1 MGDEKLKIPKTAVIP
16 EVKPKVTST
25 FVAGTGIA
33 TYTFPAQEVP
43 NTKKPK
49 LVTFYNR
56 LTKEMV
62 TVDQNASAN
71 TKLEQAYGVGA
82 AAQGGLSVAENIVKG
97 ITVKNPKG
105 MGLVIL
111 ARIAVGTLKYNQGTS
126 QYSVPKALI
135 TATLTNIKFTTLGY
149 FGGLKVPPKIQKKF
163 DEVVHLSHELHH
175 YFGGR
180 TYSPTKTKFK
190 LPGKG
195 KIEGE
200 FNYLDLQF
208 GLNRIEAKYL
218 NAKTGVSV
226 ISSGIDGVKTMFGPG
241 QPNGTFGNSASET
254 HPQNSI
260 GSETHKNAK
269 EASAPTN
276 IVKVVNTAEIEVP
289 IELGKRKIRG
299 GKLTSNEKLLI
310 DVRNKR
316 KWIIANAIT
325 EGKELV
331 EIAPK
336 VYLNLSKY
344 DAPSEV
350 TQAVHI
356 VLQRKIKSMVAKG
369 LLKDEKPKAMYGSP
383 SAALGLG
390 GKATLIAAAAEQIYE
405 VGKQFYAIGEVWYKS
420 NFGLSDDERKQ
431 QALAQQ
437 RIDLIAAGG
446 KEVKNPDGSVT
457 ITFDIKKQKQAVDNV
472 INKGQNLQLKFQLEK
487 QTKEFKAA
495 AERNKLINFA
505 KQQQQREISTFSQ
518 INNGLGVN
526 TQRGPQTGTFGQ
538 NMGWTTNK

>member
-25 FVAGTGIA
+25 FVAGTGIE

-82 AAQGGLSVAENIVKG
+82 AAQGGLTVAENVAKG

-105 MGLVIL
+105 MAVVIL
-111 ARIAVGTLKYNQGTS
+111 SRIAVGTLKYNQGTS

-135 TATLTNIKFTTLGY
+135 TATLTNIKTTTLGY
-149 FGGLKVPPKIQKKF
+149 FGGLKVPPKYQKKF
-163 DEVVHLSHELHH
+163 DEFVHLSHELHVWS
-175 YFGGR
+175 GAR

-208 GLNRIEAKYL
+208 GFNRIEAKYL

-226 ISSGIDGVKTMFGPG
+226 ISSGIGSVKTMFGIG

-260 GSETHKNAK
+260 GSETNKNAK

-276 IVKVVNTAEIEVP
+276 IVKVVNTAQTDIPDEIESKM
-289 IELGKRKIRG
+289 LTG
-299 GKLTSNEKLLI
+299 GKQLTPNQKKLFEI
-310 DVRNKR
+310 RYKR
-316 KWIIANAIT
+316 KWIIAQAISDN
-325 EGKELV
+325 KEFV

-336 VYLNLSKY
+336 VLLNLKNY
-344 DAPSEV
+344 DAPKDV
-350 TQAVHI
+350 VDAVKWVQI
-356 VLQRKIKSMVAKG
+356 EKNPNQKAK
-369 LLKDEKPKAMYGSP
+369 PMTGSP
-383 SAALGLG
+383 GAALGLG
-390 GKATLIAAAAEQIYE
+390 GKATLLAAAAEQIYE

-420 NFGLSDDERKQ
+420 NFGQTDESKRNE
-431 QALAQQ
+431 ALAQQ
-437 RIDLIAAGG
+437 RINLIAAGG

-457 ITFDIKKQKQAVDNV
+457 ITFDITKQKQAVDNV
-472 INKGQNLQLKFQLEK
+472 INKGQNVQMVIANKNFQAKKLKEEQSRQLLNVQSFNTALSKARTLT
-487 QTKEFKAA
+487 QT
-495 AERNKLINFA
+495 N
-505 KQQQQREISTFSQ
+505 T
-518 INNGLGVN
+518 GLGIN

-538 NMGWTTNK
+538 SLKWTTNK

>member
-25 FVAGTGIA
+25 FVAGTGIE

-82 AAQGGLSVAENIVKG
+82 AAQGGLTVAENIVKG

-135 TATLTNIKFTTLGY
+135 TATLTNIKTTTLGY
-149 FGGLKVPPKIQKKF
+149 FGGLKVPPKYQKKF
-163 DEVVHLSHELHH
+163 DEFVHASHELHVW
-175 YFGGR
+175 FGGR
-180 TYSPTKTKFK
+180 TYSPTKTTFK

-218 NAKTGVSV
+218 NAKTGLSV
-226 ISSGIDGVKTMFGPG
+226 ISGGIGAVKTMFGPG

-260 GSETHKNAK
+260 GSETNKNAK

-276 IVKVVNTAEIEVP
+276 IVKVVNTAQTDIPDEIESKM
-289 IELGKRKIRG
+289 LKG
-299 GKLTSNEKLLI
+299 GKQLTPNQKKLFEI
-310 DVRNKR
+310 RYKR
-316 KWIIANAIT
+316 KWIIAQAISDN
-325 EGKELV
+325 KEFV

-336 VYLNLSKY
+336 VLLNLKNY
-344 DAPSEV
+344 DAPKDV
-350 TQAVHI
+350 VDAVKW
-356 VLQRKIKSMVAKG
+356 VQFEKNPNQKAK
-369 LLKDEKPKAMYGSP
+369 PMTGSP
-383 SAALGLG
+383 GAALGLG
-390 GKATLIAAAAEQIYE
+390 GKATLVAAAAEQIYE

-420 NFGLSDDERKQ
+420 NFGQTDESKRNE
-431 QALAQQ
+431 ALAQQ
-437 RIDLIAAGG
+437 RINLIAAGG

-457 ITFDIKKQKQAVDNV
+457 ITFDITKQKQAVDNV
-472 INKGQNLQLKFQLEK
+472 INKGQNVQMVIANKNFQAKKLKEEQSRQLLNVQSFNTALSKARTLT
-487 QTKEFKAA
+487 QT
-495 AERNKLINFA
+495 N
-505 KQQQQREISTFSQ
+505 T
-518 INNGLGVN
+518 GLGIN

-538 NMGWTTNK
+538 SLKWTTNK

>member
-25 FVAGTGIA
+25 FVAGTGIE

-71 TKLEQAYGVGA
+71 TKLEQAYGKGA
-82 AAQGGLSVAENIVKG
+82 AAQGGLTVAENVAKG
-97 ITVKNPKG
+97 ITVNNPKG
-105 MGLVIL
+105 MAAVIL
-111 ARIAVGTLKYNQGTS
+111 ARIAIGTAKYNQGTS

-135 TATLTNIKFTTLGY
+135 TATLTNIKTTTLGY
-149 FGGLKVPPKIQKKF
+149 FGGLKVPPKYQKKF
-163 DEVVHLSHELHH
+163 DEFVHASHELHVWS
-175 YFGGR
+175 GAR

-208 GLNRIEAKYL
+208 GFNRIEAKYL

-226 ISSGIDGVKTMFGPG
+226 ISSGIGSVKTMFGIG

-260 GSETHKNAK
+260 GSETNKNAK

-276 IVKVVNTAEIEVP
+276 IVKVVNTAQTDIPDEIESKM
-289 IELGKRKIRG
+289 LTG
-299 GKLTSNEKLLI
+299 GKQLTPNQKKLFEI
-310 DVRNKR
+310 RYKR
-316 KWIIANAIT
+316 KWIIAQAISDN
-325 EGKELV
+325 KEFV

-336 VYLNLSKY
+336 VLLNLKNY
-344 DAPSEV
+344 DAPKDV
-350 TQAVHI
+350 VDAVKWVQI
-356 VLQRKIKSMVAKG
+356 EKNPNQKAK
-369 LLKDEKPKAMYGSP
+369 PMTGSP
-383 SAALGLG
+383 GAALGLG
-390 GKATLIAAAAEQIYE
+390 GKATLLAAAAEQIYE

-420 NFGLSDDERKQ
+420 NFGQTDESKRNE
-431 QALAQQ
+431 ALAQQ
-437 RIDLIAAGG
+437 RINLIAAGG

-457 ITFDIKKQKQAVDNV
+457 ITFDITKQKQAVDNV
-472 INKGQNLQLKFQLEK
+472 INKGQNVQMVIANKNFQAKKLKEEQSRQLLNVQSFNTALSKARTLT
-487 QTKEFKAA
+487 QT
-495 AERNKLINFA
+495 N
-505 KQQQQREISTFSQ
+505 T
-518 INNGLGVN
+518 GLGIN

-538 NMGWTTNK
+538 SLKWTTNK